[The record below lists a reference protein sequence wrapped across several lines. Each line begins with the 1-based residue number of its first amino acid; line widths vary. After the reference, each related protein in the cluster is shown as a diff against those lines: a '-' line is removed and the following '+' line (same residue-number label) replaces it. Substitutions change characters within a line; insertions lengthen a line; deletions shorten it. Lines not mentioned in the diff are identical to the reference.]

1 MRKGWCCELITEMVS
16 QRQWERFVQE
26 GVLDESRLHARI
38 SESWALCQRAGVNP
52 YLEKAPHVLEPDEL
66 TERRRDNL
74 NLLDIALPYVKKLY
88 ASIRGSGSLVLL
100 VDPDGYVLALYGDGD
115 IRQFAQTINFVEG
128 VKWTEEEVGTNAIGT
143 ALRTGEAIA
152 LTGAEHFSIVS
163 HSWTCSAAPIRGE
176 QGKILG
182 VLDISGPAQTA
193 HPHTLGAVVSCAYVI
208 EQEWKMQAQQDRLE
222 LLQLACGSLSSP
234 APLLICDRNDR
245 VIAASAAV
253 RERDVFCTGKS
264 AAAVLNE
271 NGYNERARTPLYSAS
286 GNRLLGSCLVLAEQT
301 ASSAVSFA
309 SSSAFCFNGVTGKS
323 KRFQKLLTET
333 RRAAETDATV
343 HIQGESGTGKELIA
357 RALHENSS
365 RRDGPFIAVN
375 CGAIAPDLLESEL
388 FGYADGAFTGAR
400 RNGRKGRLE
409 QANGGTLFLDEIGE
423 IPPAMQVAL
432 LRALQER
439 EITPVGADRS
449 VPLDIRIV
457 TATHRNLQQMVW
469 DGKFREDLFYRLYVV
484 PLHVPPLRERR
495 EDIPDL
501 IRHFCRESGWCAV
514 FPKDIMERLTMYRW
528 PGNIRELFNVLERMR
543 IAAGGGVPS
552 MEDFMLPE
560 ETEIDVPQD
569 SATESAGVKI
579 PTGLTY
585 REELERREI
594 MQALRKTGGN
604 VRLAARLMDIPRSTL
619 YRKVKKF
626 NL

>member
-222 LLQLACGSLSSP
+222 LL
-234 APLLICDRNDR
+234 
-245 VIAASAAV
+245 
-253 RERDVFCTGKS
+253 
-264 AAAVLNE
+264 
-271 NGYNERARTPLYSAS
+271 
-286 GNRLLGSCLVLAEQT
+286 
-301 ASSAVSFA
+301 
-309 SSSAFCFNGVTGKS
+309 
-323 KRFQKLLTET
+323 
-333 RRAAETDATV
+333 
-343 HIQGESGTGKELIA
+343 
-357 RALHENSS
+357 
-365 RRDGPFIAVN
+365 
-375 CGAIAPDLLESEL
+375 
-388 FGYADGAFTGAR
+388 
-400 RNGRKGRLE
+400 
-409 QANGGTLFLDEIGE
+409 
-423 IPPAMQVAL
+423 
-432 LRALQER
+432 
-439 EITPVGADRS
+439 
-449 VPLDIRIV
+449 
-457 TATHRNLQQMVW
+457 
-469 DGKFREDLFYRLYVV
+469 
-484 PLHVPPLRERR
+484 
-495 EDIPDL
+495 
-501 IRHFCRESGWCAV
+501 
-514 FPKDIMERLTMYRW
+514 
-528 PGNIRELFNVLERMR
+528 
-543 IAAGGGVPS
+543 
-552 MEDFMLPE
+552 
-560 ETEIDVPQD
+560 
-569 SATESAGVKI
+569 
-579 PTGLTY
+579 
-585 REELERREI
+585 
-594 MQALRKTGGN
+594 
-604 VRLAARLMDIPRSTL
+604 
-619 YRKVKKF
+619 
-626 NL
+626 